1 MKKLT
6 KNEQIKSFLY
16 LHAKIGDKTEA
27 ENVIKTLEEFRN
39 DWENLRNRW
48 FERTFPLVYI
58 TYGQACM
65 ELNDYDKAISILNE
79 GADKL
84 EHSDF
89 KYFFREKVCL
99 YDLLSKCYT
108 YNKDKDKAYE
118 AALNSVYNELYAI
131 NNVHHDNFEYYSFS
145 NFSDYSLADITNE
158 TISLCSVD
166 LFNDPVDTAFFPWM
180 HYKQEVAQSQSERD
194 YLEIQEAA
202 YKNVRARCLIRNI
215 PLPYKEGIDYPIYL
229 PFQKEYANTVMWAHY
244 ANYHKGFCVKYCI
257 PSSFTMTQPEGEV
270 ILMLMPINYTERF
283 PLMNNGVFNH
293 NLTFRDVFFT
303 KQKLWEY
310 EHEHRLLYFNK
321 KGSPPFPALKLPEG
335 CIKAIYIGVK
345 CTEENKNRIFEAIKD
360 KPDIEVFQMQ
370 ISSQDIYK
378 LGAVK
383 IENPVL
389 QNTKCSLLK
398 CFAKIIKKVF

>member
-1 MKKLT
+1 
-6 KNEQIKSFLY
+6 
-16 LHAKIGDKTEA
+16 
-27 ENVIKTLEEFRN
+27 
-39 DWENLRNRW
+39 
-48 FERTFPLVYI
+48 
-58 TYGQACM
+58 M

-89 KYFFREKVCL
+89 KYFFGEKICL

-108 YNKDKDKAYE
+108 YKKNKDKAYE
-118 AALNSVYNELYAI
+118 AALNSVYNELYSI
-131 NNVHHDNFEYYSFS
+131 NNVHHDNFEYYGFRD
-145 NFSDYSLADITNE
+145 FSDYSLADITNE

-166 LFNDPVDTAFFPWM
+166 LFNDPVDTAFFSWM
-180 HYKQEVAQSQSERD
+180 HYKQEVAQNQSERD

-283 PLMNNGVFNH
+283 PLMNNGIFNH
-293 NLTFRDVFFT
+293 NLTFKDVFFT

-345 CTEENKNRIFEAIKD
+345 CTEENKNKIFEAIKD

-378 LGAVK
+378 LNAVK
-383 IENPVL
+383 IENSVP
-389 QNTKCSLLK
+389 QDTKM
-398 CFAKIIKKVF
+398 